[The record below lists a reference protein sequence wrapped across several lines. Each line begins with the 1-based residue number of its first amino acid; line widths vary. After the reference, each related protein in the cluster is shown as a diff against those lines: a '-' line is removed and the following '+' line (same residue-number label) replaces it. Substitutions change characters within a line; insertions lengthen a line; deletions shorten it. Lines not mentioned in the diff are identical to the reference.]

1 MLSNLNYKNFEYDN
15 KNFDVVVVG
24 AGAANYGA
32 YFSNTGS
39 LL

>member
-1 MLSNLNYKNFEYDN
+1 MLTHLNY

-32 YFSNTGS
+32 NFSNTGS